1 VVLSESFTKREID
14 VMTAIEQSIV
24 WHGPYRSPVRA
35 EQLISTIDHNLF
47 SAPVFRYPNDHF
59 DTCTLFDRLQILLEN
74 RARFSIQKTGLSAKL
89 SFRPRAGKM
98 PGEP

>member
-1 VVLSESFTKREID
+1 MVLSESFTKREID

-59 DTCTLFDRLQILLEN
+59 DTCTLFDRLQIGKSRAVLNPEN
-74 RARFSIQKTGLSAKL
+74 GTERQVGFQAARW
-89 SFRPRAGKM
+89 
-98 PGEP
+98 